1 MSLIK
6 FCYDI
11 ARPQNSEKFHGYLS
25 LHQNTPTKQFKIRQN
40 AKTSFGMNSIVRQC
54 VQKWNKLPHWL
65 RLAKNENVFKKTL
78 NDFLLSQH
86 EKIPLNSNV
95 GAFKSYFYF

>member
-1 MSLIK
+1 M
-6 FCYDI
+6 
-11 ARPQNSEKFHGYLS
+11 PENSENFHGYLS
-25 LHQNTPTKQFKIRQN
+25 LHQITPTRTKQFKIRQN

-54 VQKWNKLPHWL
+54 VQKWNRLPHWL
-65 RLAKNENVFKKTL
+65 RLAKNENVFKKML
-78 NDFLLSQH
+78 NDFLLSKH